1 MDDTT
6 SNSTGASAA
15 NQPKIDLKNP
25 LLAAVLS
32 FILPGAGHFYQGRI
46 GKGIVFCVCVLGLFL
61 YGLVL
66 SSGDV
71 GWGRAVYWKWTP
83 DDHRFYYFGQVCIG
97 VPAFPA
103 LIQSNLVN
111 KGQYPFLYGFM
122 APPIS
127 TQRVVN
133 NHGQLHYESLTAES
147 LAEQNKKYNYTFH
160 QIRKELNKDFELGT
174 LFTTVAGLLNLLV
187 VFDAAGG
194 IVIEDDD
201 KKKKKKTE
209 DKQVVDNRQ

>member
-1 MDDTT
+1 MADTT
-6 SNSTGASAA
+6 STSNTTGSSDAD
-15 NQPKIDLKNP
+15 QPKIDLKNP
-25 LLAAVLS
+25 FLAAVLS

-83 DDHRFYYFGQVCIG
+83 DDRRFYFFGQACIG
-97 VPAFPA
+97 APALPA
-103 LIQSNLVN
+103 LIQSSRVQ
-111 KGQYPFLYGFM
+111 KGEDPFLYGLM

-127 TQRVVN
+127 SQYIVN
-133 NHGQLHYESLTAES
+133 NHGQLQYENLSAGNLE
-147 LAEQNKKYNYTFH
+147 EQNKKYNYTFH
-160 QIRKELNKDFELGT
+160 QIRKSLNKDYELGT

-194 IVIEDDD
+194 IVIEKDD
-201 KKKKKKTE
+201 KKKIKEAEAK
-209 DKQVVDNRQ
+209 DNK